1 MVTSS
6 GSRNVGMQK
15 DHSGTIQRQ
24 ARKALLREFAGLLMS
39 FGAVTVALQL
49 HGANLGEFEPMV
61 LGLAILAE
69 VLFLWRFVWAALALV
84 AVSSA
89 LPKRLHLA
97 LGTAIETWGTR
108 SARRS
113 VMGVAT
119 TTALAGTLFSGVA
132 LADAGTT
139 TDTADYLWASSTTTA
154 EYTHPLDSA
163 LSSAAPSGPAAL
175 NSTQSANM
183 DNVVLGF
190 EEFEEAHV
198 AVAES
203 QPPAPAPAPKLDQV
217 SGVEQM
223 PPSMPRQ
230 TLPSTRRQTLP
241 STHSLTSPSTPFSD
255 MLSSRPSPRPSTR
268 AMSTPDPLPSSSGDS
283 VHLPTAYTVVE
294 GDYLWDIAQA
304 MLDESASNS
313 EIDALWREIY
323 YANELVIGSDPNQI
337 EPGMILETTPYPTSS
352 SE

>member
-1 MVTSS
+1 MITSTDS
-6 GSRNVGMQK
+6 QSPGMR
-15 DHSGTIQRQ
+15 DDRRGTVQRQ
-24 ARKALLREFAGLLMS
+24 ARKALLRELAGLLVS
-39 FGAVTVALQL
+39 FGAVAMALHLQGVGSAQFAYVTL
-49 HGANLGEFEPMV
+49 V
-61 LGLAILAE
+61 LAALAE
-69 VLFLWRFVWAALALV
+69 ILFLWRSVWAALALV
-84 AVSSA
+84 AVSRT
-89 LPKRLHLA
+89 LPGRLHLI
-97 LGTAIETWGTR
+97 LGTAVATWGTR

-132 LADAGTT
+132 LADVGTN

-230 TLPSTRRQTLP
+230 TLPSTR
-241 STHSLTSPSTPFSD
+241 SLTSPSTPFSD

-294 GDYLWDIAQA
+294 GDCLWDIAQA

>member
-132 LADAGTT
+132 LADVGTN

-163 LSSAAPSGPAAL
+163 LSSAAPSGPVPL
-175 NSTQSANM
+175 NSTQSASM
-183 DNVVLGF
+183 DNAFLDF
-190 EEFEEAHV
+190 EEFDEAPV

-203 QPPAPAPAPKLDQV
+203 QPPAPAPKLDKV
-217 SGVEQM
+217 SGVEQMPPSMPRQM

-230 TLPSTRRQTLP
+230 TLPSTR
-241 STHSLTSPSTPFSD
+241 SLTSPSTPFSD

-294 GDYLWDIAQA
+294 GDCLWDIAQA